1 MKVYAHAG
9 FVLSI
14 FRSAT
19 EDVAPRPRGIK
30 DSRQKMFGTH
40 WAMILK
46 FFHKS
51 PYGTLIWHIVKSNS
65 CVLFGRIVNL
75 KKSFR
80 LCLTFNMHN
89 RVAGHVAML
98 GPSRRKDKVASL
110 YFTISIKEQTTKSL
124 RSIFFLNS
132 N

>member
-1 MKVYAHAG
+1 MSFWRIQFLPKRAGRKHVDLRYHGSKVE
-9 FVLSI
+9 FI
-14 FRSAT
+14 RS
-19 EDVAPRPRGIK
+19 
-30 DSRQKMFGTH
+30 F
-40 WAMILK
+40 
-46 FFHKS
+46 
-51 PYGTLIWHIVKSNS
+51 
-65 CVLFGRIVNL
+65 FGRIVGL
-75 KKSFR
+75 KKSIR

-98 GPSRRKDKVASL
+98 GRSRRKDKVASL